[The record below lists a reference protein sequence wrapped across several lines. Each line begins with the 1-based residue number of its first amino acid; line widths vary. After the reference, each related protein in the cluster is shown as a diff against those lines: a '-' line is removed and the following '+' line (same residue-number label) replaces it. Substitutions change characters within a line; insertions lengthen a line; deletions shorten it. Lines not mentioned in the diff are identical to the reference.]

1 MVLLTLLQWD
11 PVDLI
16 AIPPTPFNL
25 HLDTAVV
32 RVVGWM
38 GGGCSY
44 PWPRSLRLPLLCL
57 KRTIILWRLFS
68 GARMLE
74 VKCQKCVQVLENGS
88 NTF

>member
-1 MVLLTLLQWD
+1 MVLLTLLQWE

-32 RVVGWM
+32 RAVGW
-38 GGGCSY
+38 GGGVVTHGPSASA
-44 PWPRSLRLPLLCL
+44 PSEKNNNPLEAFQWRMDVRS
-57 KRTIILWRLFS
+57 F
-68 GARMLE
+68 E
-74 VKCQKCVQVLENGS
+74 VKCQKCVQVLENGN